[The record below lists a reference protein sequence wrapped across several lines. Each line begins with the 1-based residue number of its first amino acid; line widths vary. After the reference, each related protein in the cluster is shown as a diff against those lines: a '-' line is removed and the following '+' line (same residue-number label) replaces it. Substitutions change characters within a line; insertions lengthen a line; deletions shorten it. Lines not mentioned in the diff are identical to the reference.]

1 MTSTMDIDAIID
13 SITCPIT
20 QDIMTD
26 PVQGNDGQTY
36 ERSAIVHWLN
46 EKGISPQTRAP
57 MSVNDL
63 KVNASIRFLCDKY
76 HAGAFGTVSSNR
88 KPASV
93 STSNIKID
101 HSIFKN
107 NENQIMLNFSINEE
121 SFPKDLEFGHLSQDI
136 VLVID
141 RSGSMQ
147 APVEA
152 KDSTGSNIE
161 AGFSIQDIVNH
172 SAKTVAKTLDKN
184 SRLAVIVF
192 DNNVDILFNLIMM
205 TEINKS
211 TALAKID
218 TIKPR
223 GQTNIWGATET
234 AIKILDDREDKSRNG
249 AIIMLTDGQPNVSPA
264 RGEIETL
271 KRIRKT
277 KNFTTPIYTF
287 GFGYNLKP
295 ELLYDMA
302 KYANGGN
309 GHIPDGNLIATVFC
323 NFIGTILCTVALN
336 VQLHIIEK
344 KALNKDILMG
354 DYAMQK
360 DETTGELIY
369 DIGTIQNQQTR
380 NIVLN
385 TELEDYFTYYYTYKI
400 GGQSYKSEEYYVNN
414 SYIQS
419 LSFNNDVNIHINRYN
434 VVDGIRKMLNY
445 NRCILN
451 DEAMSIFNQLEELL
465 KTSGNND
472 ILTQGLIK
480 NLIGDGSNDG
490 QIKLAVSNMVF
501 FKRWGEFYL
510 DQLSRSLNQQIKPN
524 FKDES
529 CLFGGAIFENIVDKA
544 SDIFDTMPPPT
555 PSLGLRNSAYSGRG
569 YNGAPAP
576 QVSMS
581 AFNDMGGGCFHNNC
595 KITMADG
602 SKNPIKNLK
611 KGDSILSIDEN
622 NNLVTANV
630 VTIVETLINTKLR
643 EMVHLENGL
652 IITPWHPIK
661 LNNKWVFPNTIVSP
675 TTTTCESM
683 ITLVLDNYH
692 IGFINE
698 TPCIML
704 GHNFKESILDHPYY
718 GTSNV
723 IEDLKKNYGYAM
735 GHVVLKDNE
744 LSFVKENNVTK
755 KMIITSNV
763 RSSAT
768 LVTSF

>member
-1 MTSTMDIDAIID
+1 MTSSIDIDAIID

-36 ERSAIVHWLN
+36 ERSAIKHWLN

-76 HAGAFGTVSSNR
+76 HSGSFGINPSS
-88 KPASV
+88 KKQSSV
-93 STSNIKID
+93 SISNIKID
-101 HSIFKN
+101 HKVFKN

-147 APVEA
+147 SQVEA

-223 GQTNIWGATET
+223 GQTNIWGAIET

-271 KRIRKT
+271 KRVRKT

-344 KALNKDILMG
+344 KAITKDILMG

-385 TELEDYFTYYYTYKI
+385 TELKDYFSYYYTYKI
-400 GGQSYKSEEYYVNN
+400 GGQSYKSEEYDINN
-414 SYIQS
+414 SYIES

-434 VVDGIRKMLNY
+434 VVDGIRKMLNF
-445 NRCILN
+445 NRCVLN
-451 DEAMSIFNQLEELL
+451 DKAMNIFYQLEKLL
-465 KTSGNND
+465 KTSENND
-472 ILTQGLIK
+472 ILTRGLIK

-529 CLFGGAIFENIVDKA
+529 CLFGGVIFENIVDKA

-555 PSLGLRNSAYSGRG
+555 PSFGLIKSSYSGQR
-569 YNGAPAP
+569 YNTSP

-602 SKNPIKNLK
+602 IKIPIKKIK
-611 KGDSILSIDEN
+611 KGDNILSIDEN

-630 VTIVETLINTKLR
+630 VTVVETLITTKLR

-661 LNNKWVFPNTIVSP
+661 VNNEWVFPINITSP
-675 TTTTCESM
+675 TITTCISM
-683 ITLVLDNYH
+683 ITLVLDKYH
-692 IGFINE
+692 VGFINE
-698 TPCIML
+698 MPCIML
-704 GHNFKESILDHPYY
+704 GHNFKESILEHAYY

-723 IEDLKKNYGYAM
+723 IEDLKKNYGYDI
-735 GHVVLKDNE
+735 GHVVLKDSD
-744 LSFVKENNVTK
+744 LQFIKENNVTK

-763 RSSAT
+763 RSYAS
-768 LVTSF
+768 LVKSF

>member
-1 MTSTMDIDAIID
+1 MTSNMDIDAIID

-36 ERSAIVHWLN
+36 ERSAIIHWLN
-46 EKGISPQTRAP
+46 EKRISPQTRGP

-107 NENQIMLNFSINEE
+107 NENQIMLNFSINQE

-192 DNNVDILFNLIMM
+192 DNNVDILFNLIIM

-218 TIKPR
+218 TIKPG

-249 AIIMLTDGQPNVSPA
+249 TIIMLTDGQPNVSPA

-271 KRIRKT
+271 KRLRKT

-360 DETTGELIY
+360 DTNGELIY
-369 DIGTIQNQQTR
+369 DIGTIQTGQTR

-385 TELEDYFTYYYTYKI
+385 TELEDYFSYYYTYKI
-400 GGQSYKSEEYYVNN
+400 GGQSYKSEEYYVDNN
-414 SYIQS
+414 YIES

-434 VVDGIRKMLNY
+434 VVDGIRKMLNF

-451 DEAMSIFNQLEELL
+451 DEAMSIFNQLEQLL

-490 QIKLAVSNMVF
+490 QIKLAVSNMIF

-529 CLFGGAIFENIVDKA
+529 CLFGGTIFENIVDKA

-555 PSLGLRNSAYSGRG
+555 PSLIIRNSSYANTAYR
-569 YNGAPAP
+569 GAP
-576 QVSMS
+576 VSMS
-581 AFNDMGGGCFHNNC
+581 AFNDIGGGCFHNNC

-622 NNLVTANV
+622 NNLVTATV
-630 VTIVETLINTKLR
+630 VTIVETLITTKLR

-661 LNNKWVFPNTIVSP
+661 LNNEWVFPNDIVTPTITS
-675 TTTTCESM
+675 CESM
-683 ITLVLDNYH
+683 ITLVLDKYH

-704 GHNFKESILDHPYY
+704 GHNFKESILYHPYY

-723 IEDLKKNYGYAM
+723 IKDLQKHDGYNG
-735 GHVVLKDNE
+735 GHIVLKDNE
-744 LSFVKENNVTK
+744 VSFIKENNVTK
-755 KMIITSNV
+755 KMIFNNLI
-763 RSSAT
+763 RSPPS
-768 LVTSF
+768 LQYIKSC